1 MRKNISK
8 IVYGLAVV
16 SATACLWSCAAE
28 TPFDDNATGIVK
40 LRTVINHITT
50 RSEESGEQSL
60 EDNLVVYISKVGE
73 GLVYKKQGK
82 IDDQIV
88 LKAGNYVAE
97 AWTGDSV
104 SASFDKK
111 FYRGYQP
118 ITVTKG
124 GICNEVIN
132 CRIANVVV
140 SVNTNTID
148 PKLMNDDYD
157 ITVKHSRGELHF
169 TKDNAVDEKAYF
181 MMPKDVHNLEYTITG
196 TKAVGGA
203 SFSESGVIEN
213 VESAHNYILNFTYGD
228 NNYDPNAGGAF
239 ITIKVKDE
247 NLFDDNR
254 VIFTRPVFSG
264 VGFDIQKQLN
274 FVDDESIPVLVS
286 IQICGDG
293 LKNITLTPPENCIWK
308 SLLGIEDSDLD
319 NSETI
324 NFSSPEAAEII
335 QKFKDNGIELIA
347 PVKNEE
353 TKIWTAYLNIS
364 KSVFSQISH
373 YEGTEKAKEHV
384 FIITAKDSKDLE
396 GNVELH
402 FARDEDAINTEDPI
416 VVYDSDFLS
425 AKLNSVT
432 LSYSLS
438 DEIDGV
444 PGVEYSK
451 SNEDNWTFVTVAN
464 NQTRATTKPTI
475 TISGLEQGT
484 SYKYRARCGEFIGEE
499 KTFITESAFV
509 IPNASMEDWSNW
521 SSNSKVV
528 IPGANGERTFWDSGN
543 HGSST
548 MNVTLTQSSE
558 DLKHSGSK
566 AARLRSQFV
575 GIGSI
580 GKFAAGNLFVG
591 EYVKTDGTDGVLSFG
606 KPYNGSHPTALSI
619 WANYR
624 PGKVDKKGK
633 NDSYLKEGETDQA
646 QIYVALSTAPIEIKT
661 KNAEKLFDPNAPEI
675 LAYGQVTWTDNFG
688 PDNALQNVTIP
699 LEYYDRAKNTEAKYL
714 IIVCSASKF
723 GDYFC
728 GGEGSLMYLDDFELI
743 YE

>member
-1 MRKNISK
+1 MAAA
-8 IVYGLAVV
+8 L
-16 SATACLWSCAAE
+16 ATASLWSCSAE
-28 TPFDDNATGIVK
+28 TPFDDNGSGIVK
-40 LRTVINHITT
+40 LRTVINQITT
-50 RSEESGEQSL
+50 RAEEGSEQSL
-60 EDNLVVYISKVGE
+60 EDKCVIYISKEGE
-73 GLVYKKQGK
+73 GLVYKAQGLSNL
-82 IDDQIV
+82 DEQIV
-88 LKAGNYVAE
+88 LKAGSYVAE

-118 ITVTKG
+118 FSVTKG
-124 GICNEVIN
+124 GISNEVIN

-148 PKLMNDDYD
+148 PKLMNDDYK
-157 ITVKHSRGELHF
+157 ITIKHTRGELIF
-169 TKDNAVDEKAYF
+169 TKDNAVDGKAYF
-181 MMPKDVHNLEYTITG
+181 MMPKDVHNLEYSITG
-196 TKAVGGA
+196 TKAVGGG
-203 SFSESGVIEN
+203 SYSEEGVIEN

-228 NNYDPNAGGAF
+228 NNYDPNSGGAF
-239 ITIKVKDE
+239 ITIKIKDE
-247 NLFDDNR
+247 NLIDDNR
-254 VIFTRPVFSG
+254 VIFTRPVFKG
-264 VGFDIQKQLN
+264 VDFDIQKQLN
-274 FVDDESIPVLVS
+274 FVEDGNIPDLVS

-293 LKNITLTPPENCIWK
+293 LNNITMTPPQNCTWK
-308 SLLGIEDSDLD
+308 SLLGIENSDLD
-319 NSETI
+319 NTEAI
-324 NFSSPEAAEII
+324 NFSSSQAI
-335 QKFKDNGIELIA
+335 QTFKENGIELIA

-353 TKIWTAYLNIS
+353 TKIWTAYVNIS
-364 KSVFSQISH
+364 KSVFSRIPH
-373 YEGTEKAKEHV
+373 YEGTEKPKEHV
-384 FIITAKDSKDLE
+384 FYITATDFKDLE
-396 GNVELH
+396 GNVELR
-402 FARDEDAINTEDPI
+402 FARDEGAITIEDPI
-416 VVYDSDFLS
+416 VVDDTDFLS

-432 LSYSLS
+432 LSYSLA
-438 DEIDGV
+438 DDFEGV

-451 SNEDNWTFVTVAN
+451 SSEDNWTFVAAN
-464 NQTRATTKPTI
+464 NPTRATIKPSI

-484 SYKYRARCGEFIGEE
+484 AYKYRARCGEFIGDE
-499 KTFITESAFV
+499 KTFVTESAFV

-521 SSNSKVV
+521 SGNSKVV
-528 IPGANGERTFWDSGN
+528 IPGANGERSFWDSGN

-558 DLKHSGSK
+558 DMKHSGSK
-566 AARLRSQFV
+566 SAKLRSQFV
-575 GIGSI
+575 GIGTI

-591 EYVKTDGTDGVLSFG
+591 EYVKTDGTDGELSFG

-633 NDSYLKEGETDQA
+633 NDTYLKEGESDQA

-661 KNAEKLFDPNAPEI
+661 KNAGKLFDPNASEI

-699 LEYYDRAKNTEAKYL
+699 LEYYDRAKNTEAKFL

-728 GGEGSLMYLDDFELI
+728 GGEGSTMYVDDFELI